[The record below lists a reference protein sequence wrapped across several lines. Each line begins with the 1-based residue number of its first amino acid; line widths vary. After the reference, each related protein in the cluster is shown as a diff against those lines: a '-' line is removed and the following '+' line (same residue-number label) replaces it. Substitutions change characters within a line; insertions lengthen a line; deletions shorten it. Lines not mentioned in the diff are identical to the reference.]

1 MDDSAQTNQQS
12 ATKQTTQQ
20 IPPAQQDSSKQAVPP
35 VVSSGSVS
43 KEYAPVVPVTTEYVQ
58 PAPHEADPS
67 IPKEAARLME
77 VAKNVEQPQL
87 SDEHRK
93 LGLQEAKESLPAP
106 ATLSD
111 GSAFPLTSAQ
121 VTQSQ
126 MKRYS
131 IWDSFKWFGAK
142 VGRQMLRVHK
152 RLFQ

>member
-1 MDDSAQTNQQS
+1 MDDSAQANQQS
-12 ATKQTTQQ
+12 ATQQTTQQ
-20 IPPAQQDSSKQAVPP
+20 IPPAQQDFSKQAVPP
-35 VVSSGSVS
+35 VVSPGSAS
-43 KEYAPVVPVTTEYVQ
+43 KEHAPVAVATEYVQ
-58 PAPHEADPS
+58 PAPHEADPAV
-67 IPKEAARLME
+67 PKEATGHME

-93 LGLQEAKESLPAP
+93 LGLREAKESLPAP
-106 ATLSD
+106 ANLSGD
-111 GSAFPLTSAQ
+111 SAFPLTSAQ

-126 MKRYS
+126 TKPYG